1 MTMMKSNNYKKRFA
15 ARSDA
20 FRRFNTWEQKHPIEL
35 EANEAIA
42 AVGNLYELIPIES
55 RHRTFDRE
63 GVATLRCAL
72 SRPKG

>member
-1 MTMMKSNNYKKRFA
+1 MTTMKSKTYKKRFA

-20 FRRFNTWEQKHPIEL
+20 FRRFNAWEQKHPIEMA
-35 EANEAIA
+35 ANEAIA

-55 RHRTFDRE
+55 RHRAFDPQ

-72 SRPKG
+72 SRLKG